1 VSGNSDRKVISPAV
15 KRIISGPSAKAAV
28 SVSIGAD
35 VGLNKATIGSGG
47 SSGGYPTSASY
58 HSRMAYQNTFTPAA
72 KLQIEWGKPGK
83 TQWQLASQI
92 AFWSPRLGESSHSTD
107 ASSEGSRRQY
117 GFGTVVAI
125 GGGLSA
131 PFGKNLTLGAD
142 AMGIIKGHNL
152 FEEWR
157 DRPSN
162 TLVWSAGGKW
172 AFGGDASSI
181 LNLYA
186 TNSMGPTLGSSII
199 VAPDNELGFGV
210 GFSRVF

>member
-1 VSGNSDRKVISPAV
+1 MD
-15 KRIISGPSAKAAV
+15 
-28 SVSIGAD
+28 
-35 VGLNKATIGSGG
+35 
-47 SSGGYPTSASY
+47 
-58 HSRMAYQNTFTPAA
+58 
-72 KLQIEWGKPGK
+72 
-83 TQWQLASQI
+83 
-92 AFWSPRLGESSHSTD
+92 
-107 ASSEGSRRQY
+107 SERYRRQY
-117 GFGTVVAI
+117 GFGTVVGI

-157 DRPSN
+157 GRPSN

-172 AFGGDASSI
+172 AFGGNASSI

-210 GFSRVF
+210 GYSRVF